1 MIVQGYKYKFLSIAA
16 LEEAE
21 KTLLLATLAAE
32 GLHGAS
38 RVRMDA
44 NYAVDK
50 APFTITVDTSTAIGE
65 DIASIFTAFIAEEL
79 GQSKFFVRRMGQEDQ
94 S

>member
-1 MIVQGYKYKFLSIAA
+1 MIVQGYKYKFLSRAA

-32 GLHGAS
+32 GLHGDN

-44 NYAVDK
+44 AYALDQ
-50 APFTITVDTSTAIGE
+50 ALFTIVVDSSTAVGD
-65 DIASIFTAFIAEEL
+65 DIASIFTAFIAKEL
-79 GQSKFFVRRMGQEDQ
+79 GRNKFLVRRLNGEVQA
-94 S
+94 

>member
-1 MIVQGYKYKFLSIAA
+1 MIVQGYKYKFLSRAA

-44 NYAVDK
+44 VYVVDQTL
-50 APFTITVDTSTAIGE
+50 FTIVVDAATAVGE
-65 DIASIFTAFIAEEL
+65 DIASIFTAFVAEEL
-79 GQSKFFVRRMGQEDQ
+79 GQNKFIVKRLNGEGQA
-94 S
+94 